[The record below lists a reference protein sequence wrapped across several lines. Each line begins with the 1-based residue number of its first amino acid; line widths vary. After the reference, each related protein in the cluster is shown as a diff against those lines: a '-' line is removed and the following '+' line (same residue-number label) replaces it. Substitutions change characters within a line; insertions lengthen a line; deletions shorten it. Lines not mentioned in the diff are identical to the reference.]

1 MDELDER
8 IARLRTKE
16 REVAEEREL
25 LEQALA
31 SRPVTPLLL
40 KPADAAAYLGVGR
53 QHMYRLLRPGPYSQ
67 APEIPSIQVGARRLL
82 VPREACDQWVK
93 TQIDVGRSDPR
104 AVKRA

>member
-8 IARLRTKE
+8 IARLRAKE

-40 KPADAAAYLGVGR
+40 KPPTRPLTWEWVGSICIVCCVPVPTA
-53 QHMYRLLRPGPYSQ
+53 RLLRSLPFRW
-67 APEIPSIQVGARRLL
+67 ARAGCSS
-82 VPREACDQWVK
+82 PA
-93 TQIDVGRSDPR
+93 
-104 AVKRA
+104 KRAISG

>member
-8 IARLRTKE
+8 IARLRAKE

-53 QHMYRLLRPGPYSQ
+53 QLRPGPYSQ
-67 APEIPSIQVGARRLL
+67 APEIPSIQVGARKLL